1 MCIQEDYFTDQMAE
15 AELKAITT
23 QEVHEEDKRQW
34 ELTNSEMQNRC
45 TELEGRYEKK
55 RLDLLVIEAKLM

>member
-1 MCIQEDYFTDQMAE
+1 MRIQEDYFSDQMDE
-15 AELKAITT
+15 VELKMTTT
-23 QEVHEEDKRQW
+23 QEAHEEDKRQW
-34 ELTNSEMQNRC
+34 ELTNSELQNCC